1 MVGHFDE
8 LVQHIQSRHT
18 ILAASDGSYL
28 EDGRAS
34 VEWAFD
40 EPSEEYDG
48 DSRVVPCVKILLGD
62 TIFAGGHLDSNSA
75 YRAEAV
81 SVFTVTIVLHF
92 LGLHLS
98 QQQIDTS
105 LICDNKG
112 LVKWIKK

>member
-48 DSRVVPCVKILLGD
+48 DSRVVLCVKILLGD

-92 LGLHLS
+92 LGLYYF
-98 QQQIDTS
+98 
-105 LICDNKG
+105 
-112 LVKWIKK
+112 